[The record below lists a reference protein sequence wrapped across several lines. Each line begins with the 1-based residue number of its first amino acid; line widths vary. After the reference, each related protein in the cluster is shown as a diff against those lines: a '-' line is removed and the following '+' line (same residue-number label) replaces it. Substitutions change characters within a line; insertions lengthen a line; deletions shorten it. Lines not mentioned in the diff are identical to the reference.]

1 MINKAKLDG
10 LSIKAAALREPTDTL
25 NRKLTEVRDQ
35 LRRLNLG
42 VKTCIDI
49 SISRTE
55 PRVLLYW
62 GRFDKEWDLFTRR
75 EGVAAAL
82 LKSSR
87 RMRAVAAK
95 RMPDLL
101 EALFKA
107 LDTELQLTEEAI
119 KTTDELLA
127 AFEES
132 RKL

>member
-1 MINKAKLDG
+1 VINKAKLDG

-75 EGVAAAL
+75 EGVAVAL

>member
-75 EGVAAAL
+75 EGVDAAL